1 MAKPFQFEFLLHLAV
16 DKREEAAQ
24 GIGLAANRLH
34 QARDRQTQVEA
45 YREEYRTRLT
55 RTGMQGMRVYQW
67 NDFQMFLGRLD
78 TAVEQQMAEVVRCE
92 QALEMA
98 KAAWLEREREVKA
111 YETLRERHLER
122 EVKRE
127 NRIDQ
132 KLSDEWAS
140 NLQHKRPA

>member
-24 GIGLAANRLH
+24 GIGVAANRLA
-34 QARDRQTQVEA
+34 QARDRQAQVEA
-45 YREEYRTRLT
+45 YREEYRVRLT
-55 RTGMQGMRVYQW
+55 DTGMRGIRVFQW

-78 TAVEQQMAEVVRCE
+78 TAVEQQVAEVTRCE

-98 KAAWLEREREVKA
+98 KAAWLDCEREVKA
-111 YETLRERHLER
+111 YETLRERHMDR
-122 EVKRE
+122 ESKRE
-127 NRIDQ
+127 ARFDQ